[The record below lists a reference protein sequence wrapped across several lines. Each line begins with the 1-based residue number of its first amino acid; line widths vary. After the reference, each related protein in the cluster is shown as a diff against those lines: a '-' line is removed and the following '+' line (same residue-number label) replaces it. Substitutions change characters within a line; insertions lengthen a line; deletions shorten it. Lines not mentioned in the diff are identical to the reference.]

1 MLNFIYYTHLEQ
13 EHALKTSVL
22 LSSLILISANSYTSP
37 KQVDIIYGSDDRQE
51 IYEVRKEYQQ
61 LAASIAGR
69 VDLRNMK
76 SNADGTYDIRRFM
89 TLGHPQGN
97 NMCSEERFIEQPMIA
112 DCTGFLVADNLL
124 VTAGHCM
131 SLGTPGPAE
140 NEVTSACA
148 NYAWVFDYHVDS
160 DGSIQ
165 TKNIAK
171 NNVYK
176 CKKVVYSTVSQL
188 RDPETGEV
196 MKDPR
201 TGQPIPFDD
210 YALIELDR
218 KVQGR
223 EPLTIAQK
231 NDALAG
237 DQIFTMGHPTGLP
250 LKFLANSK
258 IKRNPQELP
267 YFLTNLDT
275 FGGNSGSPVFDL
287 NSNEV
292 IGILVRGSK
301 DYVQVQKPDGTIC
314 TKVFRCNEEGD
325 RCMIDTGIE
334 NVEGVSKIS
343 RVLPHLKKYQEAAAM
358 SSVAGLVDK
367 GNSRFSDFKN
377 LSQLLSSK

>member
-1 MLNFIYYTHLEQ
+1 MK
-13 EHALKTSVL
+13 ASVL
-22 LSSLILISANSYTSP
+22 LSSFILLSTISYTAP
-37 KQVDIIYGSDDRQE
+37 QQADIIYGSDDRKE
-51 IYEVRKEYQQ
+51 IYEVNKQYQH
-61 LAASIAGR
+61 LASSLAGR

-76 SNADGTYDIRRFM
+76 DNSDGTYDIRRFM

-97 NMCSEERFIEQPMIA
+97 NMCAEERFREQPMIA
-112 DCTGFLVADNLL
+112 DCTGFLVGENLL

-148 NYAWVFDYHVDS
+148 NYAWVFDYHVKS
-160 DGSIQ
+160 DGSIK

-171 NNVYK
+171 SKVYK
-176 CKKVVYSTVSQL
+176 CKKVIYSTVNQL

-196 MKDPR
+196 KRDPR

-218 KVQGR
+218 KVEGR
-223 EPLTIAQK
+223 EALVIAEK
-231 NDALAG
+231 SDDLVG

-258 IKRNPQELP
+258 IKRNPKDLP

-275 FGGNSGSPVFDL
+275 FGGNSGSPVFNL
-287 NSNEV
+287 ITNEV

-301 DYVQVQKPDGTIC
+301 DYVQVQKPDGTVC

-325 RCMIDTGIE
+325 RCMIDTGME
-334 NVEGVSKIS
+334 NAEGVSKIS
-343 RVLPHLKKYQEAAAM
+343 RVLPHLKKHQEK
-358 SSVAGLVDK
+358 SVMESFAGLVDK
-367 GNSRFSDFKN
+367 GNSSFSNFKT
-377 LSQLLSSK
+377 LSQLISFPNK